1 MIEFLVLQHAVQ
13 ENDRCQVRFHC
24 PACGFRNVD
33 GNAWAEFHNT
43 RLLFLLPIM
52 RQKFNW
58 VEGSCCHRK
67 LLSRVNPRELTQL
80 DADENESK
88 GLLIEGGSAVSLVL
102 LAGAFLF
109 FIVPILGPIF
119 LMCAWIV
126 GGSSRPW
133 FRIACRVALLL
144 HLVAMNGIVL
154 AYFMVE
160 RR

>member
-13 ENDRCQVRFHC
+13 ENDRCRVRFHC

-33 GNAWAEFHNT
+33 GNAWAECHNT

-58 VEGSCCHRK
+58 VEGSCCKRK
-67 LLSRVNPRELTQL
+67 LLSRVSPRELTEFG
-80 DADENESK
+80 ADEIEAK
-88 GLLIEGGSAVSLVL
+88 RMLVEGGSAVSLVL
-102 LAGAFLF
+102 LIGAYLF
-109 FIVPILGPIF
+109 CIMPIFGPIF
-119 LMCAWIV
+119 LISAWVV
-126 GGSSRPW
+126 GGTSRPW

-154 AYFMVE
+154 AYFVNE